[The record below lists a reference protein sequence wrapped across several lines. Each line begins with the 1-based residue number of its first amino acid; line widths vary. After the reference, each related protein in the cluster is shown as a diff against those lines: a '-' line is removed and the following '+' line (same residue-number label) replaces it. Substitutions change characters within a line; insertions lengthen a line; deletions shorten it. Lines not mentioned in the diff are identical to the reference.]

1 MENEDKRLLECYLAK
16 YQTLYLGANSG
27 AVGFPSIW
35 NKPIFL
41 LNMLP
46 IQNLRSTCINSI
58 AIPKIL
64 RRNGSVM
71 KMKEIYDKAMH
82 RIDTDAGYAA
92 ENLTFEQNKP
102 EEVFDDFL
110 FFFDKFVKNTTS
122 DQAQI
127 QDGLNKKYRE
137 VVDAKANDSYAVGLV
152 GALFLEK
159 NNLI

>member
-1 MENEDKRLLECYLAK
+1 
-16 YQTLYLGANSG
+16 
-27 AVGFPSIW
+27 
-35 NKPIFL
+35 
-41 LNMLP
+41 
-46 IQNLRSTCINSI
+46 
-58 AIPKIL
+58 
-64 RRNGSVM
+64 M
-71 KMKEIYDKAMH
+71 KMKEIYDKALH